1 MKSFN
6 FNNSLYG
13 MATQIVGARVF
24 PSARGA
30 EKLHGSELP
39 QFNSCQYLCGAEIT
53 RRIIQTTINN

>member
-1 MKSFN
+1 
-6 FNNSLYG
+6 
-13 MATQIVGARVF
+13 MATQTVGARVF

-53 RRIIQTTINN
+53 CRIIQTTINN